1 MTVFED
7 EFGRPEAT
15 SAPGGSPRSRTS
27 TSGDVSWLRSPHPTV
42 VADREGGVVEFN
54 GAAADL
60 FPGMGVGSWLDD
72 VAPGWLADAHRRLAH
87 PAPTTIPA
95 PASRRARPPL
105 RGRHAGRLLRAHPT
119 ESGHGDVA
127 WWLVDDTDLTA
138 AEEALRIEQERT
150 AILAEASTQLL
161 ASLNPDRCLEKVVLL
176 AAAHL
181 GDAALVIS
189 PPVRNRYG
197 VVTAVGGRCARAQ
210 VKMDPTTVP
219 GLAEA
224 LQGFPPVPARWIDP
238 AELPDWALP
247 EGFEGA
253 PGAVA
258 ITPLPGHGVPA
269 GALILL
275 RRGGR
280 KAFEASEERFAR
292 LFAARAGAALSAA
305 RLYAEQ
311 ARVTRALITELLPP
325 QLHHV
330 RGVDFAGGY
339 RTSQDTERIG
349 GDFYDVH
356 AGTDEG
362 QETLAVLGDVCGKG
376 LDAAVLTGRIRSTVH
391 ALLPLADDH
400 QNVLK
405 LLNGALLTARH
416 TRFATLVLASV
427 RRSGGLVRLRLTS
440 AGHPPPLILRTT
452 GAVEEADTSGTLVGA
467 LPEVTSRSTTVQL
480 SPGETCLLYTD
491 GITEARG
498 GPLGSSMFGEER
510 LRSAL
515 AECVGLPAEAVVERL
530 QMLAGDWVGRGP
542 HDDMAVVAITAP
554 HTNHLSAVNGHTR
567 GRYTA

>member
-7 EFGRPEAT
+7 GFARSPAGA
-15 SAPGGSPRSRTS
+15 AAGGI
-27 TSGDVSWLRSPHPTV
+27 SWLRSPHPAV
-42 VADREGGVVEFN
+42 VADRESGVVEFN
-54 GAAADL
+54 AAAADL
-60 FPGMGVGSWLDD
+60 FPEMGVGSWLDD
-72 VAPGWLADAHRRLAH
+72 VVPGWLSDAHRRLARRV
-87 PAPTTIPA
+87 PAPSAAA
-95 PASRRARPPL
+95 PATRTGRLAL
-105 RGRHAGRLLRAHPT
+105 RGSHEGRLLRAHPT

-127 WWLVDDTDLTA
+127 WWLVDDSDLNA
-138 AEEALRIEQERT
+138 AEDALRTERERT
-150 AILAEASTQLL
+150 ALLAEASTQLL
-161 ASLNPDRCLEKVVLL
+161 ASLNPDRCLEKAALL

-197 VVTAVGGRCARAQ
+197 VVTAVGDTCVRSQ
-210 VKMDPTTVP
+210 VAMDPASVP

-238 AELPDWALP
+238 AELPEWAVP
-247 EGFEGA
+247 EGFVGA
-253 PGAVA
+253 PGSVA
-258 ITPLPGHGVPA
+258 IAPLPGHGVPA
-269 GALILL
+269 GVLILL

-280 KAFEASEERFAR
+280 RAFDTSEELFAR

-311 ARVTRALITELLPP
+311 ARVTRALIAELLPP

-330 RGVDFAGGY
+330 HGVDFAGGY

-356 AGTDEG
+356 AGTAAEE
-362 QETLAVLGDVCGKG
+362 ETLAVLGDVCGKG
-376 LDAAVLTGRIRSTVH
+376 LEAAVLTGRIRSTLQ
-391 ALLPLADDH
+391 ALLPLAGNH
-400 QNVLK
+400 QNVLE

-427 RRSGGLVRLRLTS
+427 RRSGSQVRLRLTS
-440 AGHPPPLILRTT
+440 AGHPRPLILRTT
-452 GAVEEADTSGTLVGA
+452 GEVEEADTGGTLVGA
-467 LPEVTSRSTTVQL
+467 LPEVTSRSATVHL

-498 GPLGSSMFGEER
+498 GPLDASMFGEDR
-510 LRSAL
+510 LRATL
-515 AECVGLPAEAVVERL
+515 AECVGLPAEAIVERL
-530 QMLAGDWVGRGP
+530 QMVAGDWVGRGP

-554 HTNHLSAVNGHTR
+554 RTTHLSAVNGHTR
-567 GRYTA
+567 GRYTT

>member
-7 EFGRPEAT
+7 ESGRSRE
-15 SAPGGSPRSRTS
+15 APGAAGT
-27 TSGDVSWLRSPHPTV
+27 SWLGSPHPAV
-42 VADREGGVVEFN
+42 VADRHGGVVEFN
-54 GAAADL
+54 AAAADL
-60 FPGMGVGSWLDD
+60 FPRMRVGTWLDE
-72 VAPGWLADAHRRLAH
+72 VVPGWLADAHRRLADPPLAPAG
-87 PAPTTIPA
+87 PAPVRKGPA
-95 PASRRARPPL
+95 PL
-105 RGRHAGRLLRAHPT
+105 RGSHDGRLLRAHPT
-119 ESGHGDVA
+119 EADHGDVA
-127 WWLVDDTDLTA
+127 WWLVDDSDLTA
-138 AEEALRIEQERT
+138 AQDALRTERERHEL
-150 AILAEASTQLL
+150 LAEASTQLL
-161 ASLNPDRCLEKVVLL
+161 ASLNPDRCLEKAALL

-181 GDAALVIS
+181 GDAALVVS
-189 PPVRNRYG
+189 PPVRNRYT
-197 VVTAVGGRCARAQ
+197 VVTAMGEGFERTQIAL
-210 VKMDPTTVP
+210 DPALVP

-238 AELPDWALP
+238 AELPSWAVP
-247 EGFEGA
+247 EGFGGT
-253 PGAVA
+253 PGSVA

-280 KAFEASEERFAR
+280 RAFDASEELFAR

-311 ARVTRALITELLPP
+311 ARITRALIAELLPP

-330 RGVDFAGGY
+330 GGVDFAGGY

-356 AGTDEG
+356 PGTEDG
-362 QETLAVLGDVCGKG
+362 RDTLAVLGDVCGKG

-391 ALLPLADDH
+391 ALLPLAGDH
-400 QNVLK
+400 QDVLR

-416 TRFATLVLASV
+416 TRFATMILASV
-427 RRSGGLVRLRLTS
+427 RRTGGTVRLRLTS
-440 AGHPPPLILRTT
+440 AGHPRPLILRAT
-452 GAVEEADTSGTLVGA
+452 GEVEEADTGGTLVGA
-467 LPEVTSRSTTVQL
+467 LPDVTSRSATVHL

-498 GPLGSSMFGEER
+498 GPLGSAMFGEER

-515 AECVGLPAEAVVERL
+515 TECVGLPAEAVVERV
-530 QMLAGDWVGRGP
+530 QMVAGDWVGRGP

-554 HTNHLSAVNGHTR
+554 HTHHLSAVNGHTR
-567 GRYTA
+567 GRYTG

>member
-7 EFGRPEAT
+7 GFARSPAGAT
-15 SAPGGSPRSRTS
+15 AGGI
-27 TSGDVSWLRSPHPTV
+27 SWLRSPHPAV

-54 GAAADL
+54 AAAAHL
-60 FPGMGVGSWLDD
+60 FPDMGVGSWLDD
-72 VAPGWLADAHRRLAH
+72 VVPGWLSDAHRRLARRV
-87 PAPTTIPA
+87 PAPSAAA
-95 PASRRARPPL
+95 PATRTGRLAL
-105 RGRHAGRLLRAHPT
+105 RGSHEGRLLRAHPT

-127 WWLVDDTDLTA
+127 WWLVDDSDLNA
-138 AEEALRIEQERT
+138 AEDALRTERERT
-150 AILAEASTQLL
+150 ALLAEASTQLL
-161 ASLNPDRCLEKVVLL
+161 ASLNPDRCLEKAALL

-197 VVTAVGGRCARAQ
+197 VVTAVGDTCERSQ
-210 VKMDPTTVP
+210 VTMDPTSVP

-238 AELPDWALP
+238 AELPEWAVP

-253 PGAVA
+253 PGSVA
-258 ITPLPGHGVPA
+258 IAPLPGHGVPA
-269 GALILL
+269 GVLILL

-280 KAFEASEERFAR
+280 RAFDTSEELFAR

-311 ARVTRALITELLPP
+311 ARVTRALIAELLPP

-330 RGVDFAGGY
+330 HGVDFAGGY

-356 AGTDEG
+356 AGTAAEE
-362 QETLAVLGDVCGKG
+362 ETLAVLGDVCGKG
-376 LDAAVLTGRIRSTVH
+376 LEAAVLTGRIRSTLQ
-391 ALLPLADDH
+391 ALLPLAGNH
-400 QNVLK
+400 QNVLE

-427 RRSGGLVRLRLTS
+427 RRSGSQVRLRLTS
-440 AGHPPPLILRTT
+440 AGHPRPLILRTT
-452 GAVEEADTSGTLVGA
+452 GEVEEADTGGTLVGA
-467 LPEVTSRSTTVQL
+467 LPEVTSRSATVHL

-498 GPLGSSMFGEER
+498 GPLDASMFGEDR
-510 LRSAL
+510 LRATL
-515 AECVGLPAEAVVERL
+515 AECVGLPAEAIVERL
-530 QMLAGDWVGRGP
+530 QMVAGDWVGRGP

-554 HTNHLSAVNGHTR
+554 RTTHLSAVNGHTR
-567 GRYTA
+567 GRYTT

>member
-7 EFGRPEAT
+7 GFARSPAGAT
-15 SAPGGSPRSRTS
+15 AGGI
-27 TSGDVSWLRSPHPTV
+27 SWLRSPHPAV

-54 GAAADL
+54 AAAAHL
-60 FPGMGVGSWLDD
+60 FPDMGVGSWLDD
-72 VAPGWLADAHRRLAH
+72 VVPGWLSDAHRRLARRV
-87 PAPTTIPA
+87 PAPSVAA
-95 PASRRARPPL
+95 PATRTGRLAL
-105 RGRHAGRLLRAHPT
+105 RGSHEGRLLRAHPT

-127 WWLVDDTDLTA
+127 WWLVDDSDLNA
-138 AEEALRIEQERT
+138 AEDALRTERERT
-150 AILAEASTQLL
+150 ALLAEASTQLL
-161 ASLNPDRCLEKVVLL
+161 ASLNPDRCLEKAALL

-197 VVTAVGGRCARAQ
+197 VVTAVGDTCERSQ
-210 VKMDPTTVP
+210 VTMDPTSVP

-238 AELPDWALP
+238 AELPEWAVP

-253 PGAVA
+253 PGSVA
-258 ITPLPGHGVPA
+258 IAPLPGHGVPA
-269 GALILL
+269 GVLILL

-280 KAFEASEERFAR
+280 RAFDTSEELFAR

-311 ARVTRALITELLPP
+311 ARVTRALIAELLPP

-330 RGVDFAGGY
+330 HGVDFAGGY

-356 AGTDEG
+356 AGTAAEE
-362 QETLAVLGDVCGKG
+362 ETLAVLGDVCGKG
-376 LDAAVLTGRIRSTVH
+376 LEAAVLTGRIRSTLQ
-391 ALLPLADDH
+391 ALLPLAGNH
-400 QNVLK
+400 QNVLE

-427 RRSGGLVRLRLTS
+427 RRSGSQVRLRLTS
-440 AGHPPPLILRTT
+440 AGHPRPLILRTT
-452 GAVEEADTSGTLVGA
+452 GEVEEADTGGTLVGA
-467 LPEVTSRSTTVQL
+467 LPEVTSRSATVHL

-498 GPLGSSMFGEER
+498 GPLDASMFGEDR
-510 LRSAL
+510 LRATL
-515 AECVGLPAEAVVERL
+515 AECVGLPAEAIVERL
-530 QMLAGDWVGRGP
+530 QMVAGDWVGRGP

-554 HTNHLSAVNGHTR
+554 RTTHLSAVNGHTR
-567 GRYTA
+567 GRYTT

>member
-7 EFGRPEAT
+7 GFGRSQVTPEA
-15 SAPGGSPRSRTS
+15 GGI
-27 TSGDVSWLRSPHPTV
+27 SWLRSPHPAV

-54 GAAADL
+54 TAAADL
-60 FPGMGVGSWLDD
+60 FPEMGVGSWLDE
-72 VAPGWLADAHRRLAH
+72 VVPGWLADAHQRLSRRV
-87 PAPTTIPA
+87 PAPSVPA
-95 PASRRARPPL
+95 PARAGRLAL
-105 RGRHAGRLLRAHPT
+105 RGSHEGRLLRAHPT
-119 ESGHGDVA
+119 ESGQGDVA
-127 WWLVDDTDLTA
+127 WWLVDDSDLNA
-138 AEEALRIEQERT
+138 AEDALRTERERT
-150 AILAEASTQLL
+150 ALLAEASTQLL
-161 ASLNPDRCLEKVVLL
+161 ASLNPDRCLEKTALL

-181 GDAALVIS
+181 GDAALVVS

-197 VVTAVGGRCARAQ
+197 VVTAVGDRWDRSQ
-210 VKMDPTTVP
+210 VTMDPTSVP

-238 AELPDWALP
+238 AELPDWAVP
-247 EGFEGA
+247 EDFEGT

-269 GALILL
+269 GVLILL

-280 KAFEASEERFAR
+280 RAFDSSEELFAR

-311 ARVTRALITELLPP
+311 ARITRALIAELLPP
-325 QLHHV
+325 RLRHV
-330 RGVDFAGGY
+330 QGVDFAGGY

-356 AGTDEG
+356 AGNTADE
-362 QETLAVLGDVCGKG
+362 ETLAVLGDVCGKG
-376 LDAAVLTGRIRSTVH
+376 LDAAVLTGRIRSTVQ
-391 ALLPLADDH
+391 ALLPLAGDH
-400 QNVLK
+400 QDVLK
-405 LLNGALLTARH
+405 LLNGALLTSRH

-427 RRSGGLVRLRLTS
+427 RRSGGQVRLRLTS
-440 AGHPPPLILRTT
+440 AGHPRPLILRTT
-452 GAVEEADTSGTLVGA
+452 GEVEEADTSGTLVGA
-467 LPEVTSRSTTVQL
+467 LPEVTSRSATVHL

-498 GPLGSSMFGEER
+498 GPLGSSMFGEDR
-510 LRSAL
+510 LQATL

-530 QMLAGDWVGRGP
+530 QMITGDWVGRGP
-542 HDDMAVVAITAP
+542 HDDMAVVVITAP

>member
-7 EFGRPEAT
+7 GFARSPAGAT
-15 SAPGGSPRSRTS
+15 AGGI
-27 TSGDVSWLRSPHPTV
+27 SWLRSPHPAV

-54 GAAADL
+54 AAAAHL
-60 FPGMGVGSWLDD
+60 FPDMGVGSWLDD
-72 VAPGWLADAHRRLAH
+72 VVPGWLSDAHRRLARRV
-87 PAPTTIPA
+87 PAPSVAA
-95 PASRRARPPL
+95 PATRTGRLAL
-105 RGRHAGRLLRAHPT
+105 RGSHEGRLLRAHPT

-127 WWLVDDTDLTA
+127 WWLVDDSDLNA
-138 AEEALRIEQERT
+138 AEDALRTERERT
-150 AILAEASTQLL
+150 ALLAEASTQLL
-161 ASLNPDRCLEKVVLL
+161 ASLNPDRCLEKAALL

-197 VVTAVGGRCARAQ
+197 VVTAVGDRCERSQ
-210 VKMDPTTVP
+210 VTMDPTSVP

-238 AELPDWALP
+238 AELPEWAVP
-247 EGFEGA
+247 EGLEGA
-253 PGAVA
+253 PGSVA
-258 ITPLPGHGVPA
+258 IAPLPGHGVPA
-269 GALILL
+269 GVLILL

-280 KAFEASEERFAR
+280 RAFDTSEELFAR

-311 ARVTRALITELLPP
+311 ARVTRALIAELLPP

-330 RGVDFAGGY
+330 HGVDFAGGY

-356 AGTDEG
+356 AGTAAEE
-362 QETLAVLGDVCGKG
+362 ETLAVLGDVCGKG
-376 LDAAVLTGRIRSTVH
+376 LEAAVLTGRIRSTLQ
-391 ALLPLADDH
+391 ALLPLAGNH
-400 QNVLK
+400 QNVLE

-427 RRSGGLVRLRLTS
+427 RRSGSQVRLRLTS
-440 AGHPPPLILRTT
+440 AGHPRPLILRTT
-452 GAVEEADTSGTLVGA
+452 GEVEEADTGGTLVGA
-467 LPEVTSRSTTVQL
+467 LPEVTSRSATVHL

-498 GPLGSSMFGEER
+498 GPLDASMFGEDR
-510 LRSAL
+510 LRATL
-515 AECVGLPAEAVVERL
+515 AECVGLPAEAIVERL
-530 QMLAGDWVGRGP
+530 QMVAGDWVGRGP

-554 HTNHLSAVNGHTR
+554 HTTHLSAVNGHTR
-567 GRYTA
+567 GRYTT

>member
-7 EFGRPEAT
+7 ESG
-15 SAPGGSPRSRTS
+15 RSRETAGTAGTS
-27 TSGDVSWLRSPHPTV
+27 WHGSPHPAV
-42 VADREGGVVEFN
+42 VADRQGGVVEFN
-54 GAAADL
+54 AAAADL
-60 FPGMGVGSWLDD
+60 FPRMRVGTWLDE
-72 VAPGWLADAHRRLAH
+72 VVPGWLADAHRRLAH
-87 PAPTTIPA
+87 PAPA
-95 PASRRARPPL
+95 PAAAAAARAGPAPL
-105 RGRHAGRLLRAHPT
+105 RGSHDGRLLRAHPT
-119 ESGHGDVA
+119 DSGHGDVA
-127 WWLVDDTDLTA
+127 WWLVDDSDLTA
-138 AEEALRIEQERT
+138 AQDALRTERERHT
-150 AILAEASTQLL
+150 LLAEASTQLL
-161 ASLNPDRCLEKVVLL
+161 ASLNPDRCLETAALL

-189 PPVRNRYG
+189 PPVRNRYT
-197 VVTAVGGRCARAQ
+197 VVTAMDGGFERSQ
-210 VKMDPTTVP
+210 LTLDPALVP

-238 AELPDWALP
+238 AELPDWAVP
-247 EGFEGA
+247 DGFGGP

-258 ITPLPGHGVPA
+258 ITALPGHGVPA

-280 KAFEASEERFAR
+280 PAFEASEELFAR

-305 RLYAEQ
+305 RLYTEQ
-311 ARVTRALITELLPP
+311 ARITRALIAELLPP

-330 RGVDFAGGY
+330 GGVDFAGGY

-356 AGTDEG
+356 AGTEDG

-376 LDAAVLTGRIRSTVH
+376 LDAAVLTGRIRSTVQ

-400 QNVLK
+400 QSVLR

-427 RRSGGLVRLRLTS
+427 RRAGSQVRLRLTS
-440 AGHPPPLILRTT
+440 AGHPRPLILRAT
-452 GAVEEADTSGTLVGA
+452 GEVEEADTAGTLVGA
-467 LPEVTSRSTTVQL
+467 LPVVSSRSATVHL
-480 SPGETCLLYTD
+480 LPGETCLLYTD

-498 GPLGSSMFGEER
+498 GPLGSAMFGEDR
-510 LRSAL
+510 LCSAL
-515 AECVGLPAEAVVERL
+515 AECVGLPAEAIVERL
-530 QMLAGDWVGRGP
+530 QMIAGDWVGHGP

-554 HTNHLSAVNGHTR
+554 HTHHLSAVNGHTR

>member
-1 MTVFED
+1 MTVSED
-7 EFGRPEAT
+7 ESG
-15 SAPGGSPRSRTS
+15 RSRAPRGATG
-27 TSGDVSWLRSPHPTV
+27 TSWLRSPHPAV

-54 GAAADL
+54 DAAADL
-60 FPGMGVGSWLDD
+60 FPRMGVGAWLDG
-72 VAPGWLADAHRRLAH
+72 VVPGWLADAHRRLAVPRGTPH
-87 PAPTTIPA
+87 AAAVTRPGG
-95 PASRRARPPL
+95 PPL
-105 RGRHAGRLLRAHPT
+105 RGNHDGRLLRAHPT

-127 WWLVDDTDLTA
+127 WWLVDDSDLTA
-138 AEEALRIEQERT
+138 AEDALRTEQERT
-150 AILAEASTQLL
+150 ALLAEASTQLL
-161 ASLNPDRCLEKVVLL
+161 SSLNPDRCLEKAALL

-189 PPVRNRYG
+189 PPVRNRYP
-197 VVTAVGGRCARAQ
+197 VVTAVGERFDRSQ
-210 VKMDPTTVP
+210 VAMDPTSVP

-238 AELPDWALP
+238 AELPAWAVP
-247 EGFEGA
+247 EDFGEA
-253 PGAVA
+253 PGSVA

-269 GALILL
+269 GALLLL
-275 RRGGR
+275 RRGGQS
-280 KAFEASEERFAR
+280 AFDASEELFAR

-311 ARVTRALITELLPP
+311 ARVTRALIAELLPP

-356 AGTDEG
+356 PGTDAG

-376 LDAAVLTGRIRSTVH
+376 LEAAVLTGRIRSTVQ

-400 QNVLK
+400 QNVLR
-405 LLNGALLTARH
+405 LLNGALLNSRH

-427 RRSGGLVRLRLTS
+427 GRADGRVRLRLTS
-440 AGHPPPLILRTT
+440 AGHPRPLILRAT
-452 GAVEEADTSGTLVGA
+452 GHVEEADTGGTLVGA
-467 LPEVTSRSTTVQL
+467 LPEVPCRSATVHL
-480 SPGETCLLYTD
+480 APGDTCLLYTD

-498 GPLGSSMFGEER
+498 GPLGSAMFGEGR
-510 LRSAL
+510 LRASL
-515 AECVGLPAEAVVERL
+515 ADCAGLPAEAVVERV
-530 QMLAGDWVGRGP
+530 QMIAGDWVGRGP

-554 HTNHLSAVNGHTR
+554 HTTRPSAGSDRAPDRN
-567 GRYTA
+567 TA

>member
-7 EFGRPEAT
+7 GFARSPAGAT
-15 SAPGGSPRSRTS
+15 AGGI
-27 TSGDVSWLRSPHPTV
+27 SWLRSPHPAV

-54 GAAADL
+54 AAAADL
-60 FPGMGVGSWLDD
+60 FPAMGVGSWLDD
-72 VAPGWLADAHRRLAH
+72 VVPGWLSDAHRRLARRVS
-87 PAPTTIPA
+87 A
-95 PASRRARPPL
+95 PAAAAPATRTGRLAL
-105 RGRHAGRLLRAHPT
+105 RGSHEGRLLRAHPT

-127 WWLVDDTDLTA
+127 WWLVDDSDLNA
-138 AEEALRIEQERT
+138 AEDALRTERERT
-150 AILAEASTQLL
+150 ALLAEASTQLL
-161 ASLNPDRCLEKVVLL
+161 ASLNPDRCLEKTALL

-197 VVTAVGGRCARAQ
+197 VVTAVGDTSDRSQ
-210 VKMDPTTVP
+210 VTMDPTTVP

-238 AELPDWALP
+238 AELPEWAVP

-253 PGAVA
+253 PGSVA
-258 ITPLPGHGVPA
+258 IAPLPGHGVPA
-269 GALILL
+269 GVLILL

-280 KAFEASEERFAR
+280 RAFDTSEELFAR

-311 ARVTRALITELLPP
+311 ARVTRALIAELLPP
-325 QLHHV
+325 RLHHV
-330 RGVDFAGGY
+330 HGVDFAGGY

-356 AGTDEG
+356 AGTAAEE
-362 QETLAVLGDVCGKG
+362 ETLAVLGDVCGKG
-376 LDAAVLTGRIRSTVH
+376 LDAAVLTGRIRSTLQ
-391 ALLPLADDH
+391 ALLPLAGNH
-400 QNVLK
+400 QNVLE
-405 LLNGALLTARH
+405 LLNGALLNARH

-427 RRSGGLVRLRLTS
+427 RRSGSRVTLRLTS
-440 AGHPPPLILRTT
+440 AGHPRPLILRAT
-452 GAVEEADTSGTLVGA
+452 GEVEEADTGGTLVGA
-467 LPEVTSRSTTVQL
+467 LPEVTSRSATVHL

-498 GPLGSSMFGEER
+498 GPLDASMFGEER
-510 LRSAL
+510 LRATL
-515 AECVGLPAEAVVERL
+515 AECVGLPAEAIVERL
-530 QMLAGDWVGRGP
+530 QMVAGDWVGRGP

-554 HTNHLSAVNGHTR
+554 HTTHLSAVNGHTR
-567 GRYTA
+567 GRYTT

>member
-7 EFGRPEAT
+7 E
-15 SAPGGSPRSRTS
+15 SSRSRETADAENPWWR
-27 TSGDVSWLRSPHPTV
+27 GSPHPAV
-42 VADREGGVVEFN
+42 VADRQGGVVEFN
-54 GAAADL
+54 AAAADL
-60 FPGMGVGSWLDD
+60 FPRLGVGRGLDEA
-72 VAPGWLADAHRRLAH
+72 VPRWLADAHRRLAGPVRP
-87 PAPTTIPA
+87 PAVAA
-95 PASRRARPPL
+95 PAGAGAVPL
-105 RGRHAGRLLRAHPT
+105 RGRHDGRLLRAHPT

-127 WWLVDDTDLTA
+127 WWLVDDSDLTA
-138 AEEALRIEQERT
+138 AQDALRTERERH

-161 ASLNPDRCLEKVVLL
+161 ASLNPDRCLEKAALL

-189 PPVRNRYG
+189 PPGVRNRFT
-197 VVTAVGGRCARAQ
+197 VVTAMGGGFERTQLAL
-210 VKMDPTTVP
+210 DPAVVP

-238 AELPDWALP
+238 AELPSWAVP
-247 EGFEGA
+247 EGFGGT
-253 PGAVA
+253 PGSVA

-269 GALILL
+269 GALVLL
-275 RRGGR
+275 RRGGQR
-280 KAFEASEERFAR
+280 AFDTSEEQFAR

-311 ARVTRALITELLPP
+311 ARVTRALIAELLPP
-325 QLHHV
+325 RLHHV
-330 RGVDFAGGY
+330 DGVDFAGGY
-339 RTSQDTERIG
+339 RTSRDTERIG

-356 AGTDEG
+356 PATDDG
-362 QETLAVLGDVCGKG
+362 RDTLAVLGDVCGKG
-376 LDAAVLTGRIRSTVH
+376 LDAAVLTGRIRSTVQ
-391 ALLPLADDH
+391 ALLPLSGDH
-400 QNVLK
+400 QDVLR

-427 RRSGGLVRLRLTS
+427 RRTGGLVRLRLTS
-440 AGHPPPLILRTT
+440 AGHPRPLVLRAT
-452 GAVEEADTSGTLVGA
+452 GEVEEADTGGTLVGA
-467 LPEVTSRSTTVQL
+467 LPVVTSRSATVDL

-498 GPLGSSMFGEER
+498 GPLGPALFGEER

-515 AECVGLPAEAVVERL
+515 SECVGLPAEAVVERV
-530 QMLAGDWVGRGP
+530 QMIAGGWVGDGP

-554 HTNHLSAVNGHTR
+554 HTTHLSAVNGRTR

>member
-7 EFGRPEAT
+7 ESG
-15 SAPGGSPRSRTS
+15 RSRAAPAARGT
-27 TSGDVSWLRSPHPTV
+27 SWLRSPHPAV

-54 GAAADL
+54 AAAADL
-60 FPGMGVGSWLDD
+60 FPRMGVGTWLDE
-72 VAPGWLADAHRRLAH
+72 VVPGWLADAHRRLSG
-87 PAPTTIPA
+87 PARTPRVPA
-95 PASRRARPPL
+95 PATAPAGSAPL
-105 RGRHAGRLLRAHPT
+105 RGRHDGRLLRAHPT

-127 WWLVDDTDLTA
+127 WWLVDDSDLTA
-138 AEEALRIEQERT
+138 ARDALRTEQERT
-150 AILAEASTQLL
+150 ALLAEASTQLL
-161 ASLNPDRCLEKVVLL
+161 ASLNPDRCLETAALL

-189 PPVRNRYG
+189 PPVRNRYA
-197 VVTAVGGRCARAQ
+197 VVTAVGESFGRSQ
-210 VKMDPTTVP
+210 VAMDPASVP

-238 AELPDWALP
+238 AELPPWAVP
-247 EGFEGA
+247 EGFGGT
-253 PGAVA
+253 PGSVV

-269 GALILL
+269 GVLVLL

-280 KAFEASEERFAR
+280 RAFDASEELFAR

-311 ARVTRALITELLPP
+311 ARITRALIAELLPP

-356 AGTDEG
+356 AGADDDR
-362 QETLAVLGDVCGKG
+362 ETLAVLGDVCGKG
-376 LDAAVLTGRIRSTVH
+376 LDAAVLTGRIRSTVQ
-391 ALLPLADDH
+391 ALMPLAGDH
-400 QNVLK
+400 RTVLE
-405 LLNGALLTARH
+405 LLNGALLTSRH

-427 RRSGGLVRLRLTS
+427 RRSGGHVRLRLTS
-440 AGHPPPLILRTT
+440 AGHPPPLILRGT
-452 GAVEEADTSGTLVGA
+452 GHVEEVDTGGTLVGA
-467 LPEVTSRSTTVQL
+467 LPEVTSRSATVSL

-498 GPLGSSMFGEER
+498 GPLGSSMFGEDR

-515 AECVGLPAEAVVERL
+515 AECAGLPAEAVVERL
-530 QMLAGDWVGRGP
+530 QMVAGDWVGRGP

-554 HTNHLSAVNGHTR
+554 HTTHLSAVNGHTR

>member
-1 MTVFED
+1 MTVFKD
-7 EFGRPEAT
+7 EFDRSQATPEA
-15 SAPGGSPRSRTS
+15 AGI
-27 TSGDVSWLRSPHPTV
+27 SWLRSPHPAV

-54 GAAADL
+54 TAAAGL
-60 FPGMGVGSWLDD
+60 FPEMGVGSWLDE
-72 VAPGWLADAHRRLAH
+72 VVPGWLADAHRRLAQ
-87 PAPTTIPA
+87 PVRTRSVAATA
-95 PASRRARPPL
+95 RAGRLAL
-105 RGRHAGRLLRAHPT
+105 RGSHEGRLLRAHPT
-119 ESGHGDVA
+119 ESGQGDVA
-127 WWLVDDTDLTA
+127 WWLVDDSDLNA
-138 AEEALRIEQERT
+138 AEDALRTERERT
-150 AILAEASTQLL
+150 ALLAEASTQLL
-161 ASLNPDRCLEKVVLL
+161 ASLNPDRCLEKAALL

-189 PPVRNRYG
+189 PPVRSQYG
-197 VVTAVGGRCARAQ
+197 VVTAMGERCDRSQ
-210 VKMDPTTVP
+210 VTMDPSSVP

-238 AELPDWALP
+238 ATLPEWAVP
-247 EGFEGA
+247 EGFEGT

-269 GALILL
+269 GVLILL
-275 RRGGR
+275 RRSGQR
-280 KAFEASEERFAR
+280 AFDSSEELFAR

-311 ARVTRALITELLPP
+311 ARITRALIAELLPP
-325 QLHHV
+325 QLRHV
-330 RGVDFAGGY
+330 QGVDFAGGY

-356 AGTDEG
+356 AGTAAEE
-362 QETLAVLGDVCGKG
+362 ETLAVLGDVCGKG
-376 LDAAVLTGRIRSTVH
+376 LDAAVLTGRIRSTLQ

-405 LLNGALLTARH
+405 LLNGALLTTRH

-427 RRSGGLVRLRLTS
+427 RRSGGQVRLRLTS
-440 AGHPPPLILRTT
+440 AGHPRPLILRTT
-452 GAVEEADTSGTLVGA
+452 GEVEEADTSGTLVGV
-467 LPEVTSRSTTVQL
+467 LPEVTSSSVTVYL

-498 GPLGSSMFGEER
+498 GPLGSSMFGEDR
-510 LRSAL
+510 LRATL
-515 AECVGLPAEAVVERL
+515 AGCVGLPAEAVVERL
-530 QMLAGDWVGRGP
+530 QMIAGDWVGRGP

-554 HTNHLSAVNGHTR
+554 HTTHLSAVNGRTR

>member
-7 EFGRPEAT
+7 EYGRSRETPGAEGT
-15 SAPGGSPRSRTS
+15 SWLGSPY
-27 TSGDVSWLRSPHPTV
+27 PAV

-54 GAAADL
+54 AAAADL
-60 FPGMGVGSWLDD
+60 FPRMGVGKWLDE
-72 VAPGWLADAHRRLAH
+72 VVPGWLADAHRRLSRPART
-87 PAPTTIPA
+87 PAAAAPTRAGPA
-95 PASRRARPPL
+95 PL
-105 RGRHAGRLLRAHPT
+105 RGSHDGRLLRAHPT

-127 WWLVDDTDLTA
+127 WWLVDDSDLTA
-138 AEEALRIEQERT
+138 AQDALRAERERT
-150 AILAEASTQLL
+150 ALLAEASTQLL
-161 ASLNPDRCLEKVVLL
+161 ASLNPDRCLEKTALL

-189 PPVRNRYG
+189 PPVRNRCT
-197 VVTAVGGRCARAQ
+197 VVTALGGGHKRTQ
-210 VKMDPTTVP
+210 LTLDPALVP

-238 AELPDWALP
+238 AELPSWAVP
-247 EGFEGA
+247 EGFGGT
-253 PGAVA
+253 PGAVS

-280 KAFEASEERFAR
+280 RAFDTSEELFAR

-311 ARVTRALITELLPP
+311 ARVTRALIAELLPP

-330 RGVDFAGGY
+330 GGVDFAGGY

-356 AGTDEG
+356 AGTEDG

-376 LDAAVLTGRIRSTVH
+376 LDAAVLTGRIRSTVQ
-391 ALLPLADDH
+391 ALLPLAGDH
-400 QNVLK
+400 QDVLR

-427 RRSGGLVRLRLTS
+427 RRTGGRVRLRLTS
-440 AGHPPPLILRTT
+440 AGHPRPLILRAT
-452 GAVEEADTSGTLVGA
+452 GEVEEADTGGTLVGA
-467 LPEVTSRSTTVQL
+467 LPVVTSRSATVDL

-498 GPLGSSMFGEER
+498 GPLGSAMFGEDR

-515 AECVGLPAEAVVERL
+515 VECVGLPAEAVVERV
-530 QMLAGDWVGRGP
+530 QMVAGEWVGRGP

-554 HTNHLSAVNGHTR
+554 HTTHLSAVNGHTR

>member
-1 MTVFED
+1 MAGHYARATHMTVFED
-7 EFGRPEAT
+7 GFGRSPARP
-15 SAPGGSPRSRTS
+15 AAGG
-27 TSGDVSWLRSPHPTV
+27 VSWLRSPHPAV

-54 GAAADL
+54 AAAADL
-60 FPGMGVGSWLDD
+60 FPEMGVGSWLDD
-72 VAPGWLADAHRRLAH
+72 VVPGWLSDAHRRLARR
-87 PAPTTIPA
+87 APTPSVAA
-95 PASRRARPPL
+95 PATRAERLAL
-105 RGRHAGRLLRAHPT
+105 RGSHEGRLLRAHPT

-127 WWLVDDTDLTA
+127 WWLVDDSDLNA
-138 AEEALRIEQERT
+138 AEDALRTERDRT
-150 AILAEASTQLL
+150 ALLTEASTQLL
-161 ASLNPDRCLEKVVLL
+161 ASLNPDRCLEKAALL

-197 VVTAVGGRCARAQ
+197 VVTAVGETCDRSQ
-210 VKMDPTTVP
+210 VTMDPTSVP

-238 AELPDWALP
+238 AELPDWAVP

-253 PGAVA
+253 PGSVA
-258 ITPLPGHGVPA
+258 IAPLPGHGVPA
-269 GALILL
+269 GVLILL

-280 KAFEASEERFAR
+280 RAFDTSEELFAR

-311 ARVTRALITELLPP
+311 ARVTRALIAELLPP
-325 QLHHV
+325 RLHHV
-330 RGVDFAGGY
+330 HGVDFAGGY

-356 AGTDEG
+356 AGTAAEE
-362 QETLAVLGDVCGKG
+362 ETLAVLGDVCGKG
-376 LDAAVLTGRIRSTVH
+376 LDAAVLTGRIRSTLQ
-391 ALLPLADDH
+391 ALLPLAGDH
-400 QNVLK
+400 QNVLE

-427 RRSGGLVRLRLTS
+427 RRSGSQVRLRLTS
-440 AGHPPPLILRTT
+440 AGHPRPLILRTT
-452 GAVEEADTSGTLVGA
+452 GEVEEADTSGTLVGA
-467 LPEVTSRSTTVQL
+467 LPEVGSRSAIVHL

-498 GPLGSSMFGEER
+498 GPLDASMFGEDR
-510 LRSAL
+510 LRATL
-515 AECVGLPAEAVVERL
+515 AECVGLPAEAIVERL
-530 QMLAGDWVGRGP
+530 QMVAGDWVGRGP

-554 HTNHLSAVNGHTR
+554 HTTHLSAVNGHTR
-567 GRYTA
+567 GRYTT

>member
-7 EFGRPEAT
+7 GFARSPAGAT
-15 SAPGGSPRSRTS
+15 AGGI
-27 TSGDVSWLRSPHPTV
+27 SWLRSPHPAV

-54 GAAADL
+54 AAAAHL
-60 FPGMGVGSWLDD
+60 FPDMGVGSWLDD
-72 VAPGWLADAHRRLAH
+72 VVPGWLSDAHRRLARRV
-87 PAPTTIPA
+87 PAPSAAA
-95 PASRRARPPL
+95 PATRTGRLAL
-105 RGRHAGRLLRAHPT
+105 RGSHEGRLLRAHPT

-127 WWLVDDTDLTA
+127 WWLVDDSDLNA
-138 AEEALRIEQERT
+138 AEDALRTERERT
-150 AILAEASTQLL
+150 ALLAEASTQLL
-161 ASLNPDRCLEKVVLL
+161 ASLNPDRCLEKAALL

-197 VVTAVGGRCARAQ
+197 VVTAVGDTCERSQ
-210 VKMDPTTVP
+210 VTMDPTSVP

-238 AELPDWALP
+238 AELPEWAVP
-247 EGFEGA
+247 EGLEGA
-253 PGAVA
+253 PGSVA
-258 ITPLPGHGVPA
+258 IAPLPGHGVPA
-269 GALILL
+269 GVLILL

-280 KAFEASEERFAR
+280 RAFDTSEELFAR
-292 LFAARAGAALSAA
+292 LFAVRAGAALSAA

-311 ARVTRALITELLPP
+311 ARVTRALIAELLPP

-330 RGVDFAGGY
+330 HGVDFAGGY

-356 AGTDEG
+356 AGTAAEE
-362 QETLAVLGDVCGKG
+362 ETLAVLGDVCGKG
-376 LDAAVLTGRIRSTVH
+376 LEAAVLTGRIRSTLQ
-391 ALLPLADDH
+391 ALLPLAGNH
-400 QNVLK
+400 QNVLE

-427 RRSGGLVRLRLTS
+427 RRSGSQVRLRLTS
-440 AGHPPPLILRTT
+440 AGHPRPLILRTT
-452 GAVEEADTSGTLVGA
+452 GEVEEADTGGTLVGA
-467 LPEVTSRSTTVQL
+467 LPEVTSRSATVHL

-498 GPLGSSMFGEER
+498 GPLDASMFGEDR
-510 LRSAL
+510 LRATL
-515 AECVGLPAEAVVERL
+515 AECVGLPAEAIVERL
-530 QMLAGDWVGRGP
+530 QMVAGDWVGRGP

-554 HTNHLSAVNGHTR
+554 RTTHLSAVNGHTR
-567 GRYTA
+567 GRYTT

>member
-7 EFGRPEAT
+7 ESG
-15 SAPGGSPRSRTS
+15 RSRETAGAGS
-27 TSGDVSWLRSPHPTV
+27 TSWIGSPHPAV
-42 VADREGGVVEFN
+42 VADRDGGVVEFN
-54 GAAADL
+54 AAAADL
-60 FPGMGVGSWLDD
+60 FPRMGVGKWLDE
-72 VAPGWLADAHRRLAH
+72 VVPRWLADAHQRLAH
-87 PAPTTIPA
+87 PVRA
-95 PASRRARPPL
+95 PAAAAASARARPAPL
-105 RGRHAGRLLRAHPT
+105 RGRHDGRLLRAHPT

-127 WWLVDDTDLTA
+127 WWLVDDSDLTA
-138 AEEALRIEQERT
+138 AQDALRTERERH

-161 ASLNPDRCLEKVVLL
+161 ASLNPDRCLEKAALL
-176 AAAHL
+176 AADHL

-189 PPVRNRYG
+189 PPVRNRYT
-197 VVTAVGGRCARAQ
+197 VVTAMGGGFERTRLTL
-210 VKMDPTTVP
+210 DPALVP

-238 AELPDWALP
+238 AELPSWAVP
-247 EGFEGA
+247 EGFGGT
-253 PGAVA
+253 PGSVA

-275 RRGGR
+275 RRGGQR
-280 KAFEASEERFAR
+280 AFDASEELFAR

-311 ARVTRALITELLPP
+311 ARITRALIAELLPP
-325 QLHHV
+325 RLHHV
-330 RGVDFAGGY
+330 DGVDFAGGY

-356 AGTDEG
+356 PGTDDG

-376 LDAAVLTGRIRSTVH
+376 LDAAVLTGRIRSTVQ
-391 ALLPLADDH
+391 ALLPLAGDH
-400 QNVLK
+400 QDVLR

-427 RRSGGLVRLRLTS
+427 RRTGGRVRLRLTS
-440 AGHPPPLILRTT
+440 AGHPRPLVLRAT
-452 GAVEEADTSGTLVGA
+452 GEVEEADTGGTLVGA
-467 LPEVTSRSTTVQL
+467 LPVVTSRSASVDL
-480 SPGETCLLYTD
+480 SPGETCVLYTD

-498 GPLGSSMFGEER
+498 GPLGSAMFGEDR

-515 AECVGLPAEAVVERL
+515 AECVGLPAEAVVERV
-530 QMLAGDWVGRGP
+530 QMIAGDWVGRGP

-554 HTNHLSAVNGHTR
+554 HTTHLSAVNGHTR